1 MNSPIVIAGATGG
14 MGAAIALEQLSLG
27 RSVIALG
34 RSAEKLDRLQALADE
49 NGRYTQMGE
58 LHKCQ
63 VEITDP
69 EACRD
74 VAADIIARHGSLGGY
89 VHAAGIGHCGPL
101 MQTSDANWTEAFEIK
116 VNAAARMIRLL
127 MPGFDGAPAASI
139 VLIGGVFAK
148 EPNGLFAI
156 NSTLNAAIA
165 GFGKSLSGALRDK
178 GIRVNVL
185 HPGATRTAQWSQ
197 LATDASRLLGITA
210 DEVTNATAAQLIGNK
225 LLEPGEVASA
235 VSFLL
240 APANRSMTGTLM
252 VLDGGETKAI

>member
-1 MNSPIVIAGATGG
+1 MKSPIVIAGATGG

-27 RSVIALG
+27 RSVVALG
-34 RSAEKLDRLQALADE
+34 RSIEKLNRLQALVDE
-49 NGRYTQMGE
+49 NGSYAQMGD
-58 LHKCQ
+58 LFCYQ

-69 EACRD
+69 EACRE
-74 VAADIIARHGSLGGY
+74 VAAGIIALHGSLGGY
-89 VHAAGIGHCGPL
+89 VHAAGVGHCGPL
-101 MQTSDANWTEAFEIK
+101 MQTSDADWTAAFEIK

-127 MPGFDGAPAASI
+127 MPGFEGEPAASI

-156 NSTLNAAIA
+156 NSTLNSAIA
-165 GFGKSLSGALRDK
+165 GFGKSLSGALREK

-185 HPGATRTAQWSQ
+185 HPGATRTEQWSQ
-197 LATDASRLLGITA
+197 LATDASRLLGVTA
-210 DEVTNATAAQLIGNK
+210 EEVTNATAAQLIGKK

-235 VSFLL
+235 VSFML

>member
-14 MGAAIALEQLSLG
+14 MGAAIALEQLSIG
-27 RSVIALG
+27 RPVIALG
-34 RSAEKLDRLQALADE
+34 RSAEKLDRLHALADE
-49 NGRYTQMGE
+49 NERYAQMGD
-58 LHKCQ
+58 LYSYQ
-63 VEITDP
+63 IEITDP
-69 EACRD
+69 EACRET
-74 VAADIIARHGSLGGY
+74 VTDIISRHGPLGGY

-101 MQTSDANWTEAFEIK
+101 MQTSDADWTEAFEIK

-127 MPGFDGAPAASI
+127 MPGFAKEQAASI

-156 NSTLNAAIA
+156 NSTLNAAIS
-165 GFGKSLSGALRDK
+165 GFGKSLSGALREE

-185 HPGATRTAQWSQ
+185 HPGATRTAQWAQ
-197 LATDASRLLGITA
+197 LATDASHLLGITA
-210 DEVTNATAAQLIGNK
+210 DEVTNATAAQLIGKK